1 MHASRPL
8 IPGSTAWDLI
18 NNVIF
23 LACCI
28 NWGLFMYMHVYT
40 SQGRGGGGGVGE
52 NKLSFSVILGG
63 IHSCVVSAW
72 YQAILNKEISLCDYN
87 QGTYSSLE
95 YLTQLRNLK
104 WSVLGLYMYL
114 PRKTSWLSP
123 GSCVLCFQR
132 QHGGHCQVYPWSKI
146 SSIGNQSNSFTTKY
160 LSTVHLISTLQFVEF
175 ITFSLNLS
183 YEYR

>member
-1 MHASRPL
+1 MCTHHRE
-8 IPGSTAWDLI
+8 GE
-18 NNVIF
+18 
-23 LACCI
+23 
-28 NWGLFMYMHVYT
+28 
-40 SQGRGGGGGVGE
+40 GGGGWRKKVVI
-52 NKLSFSVILGG
+52 FSNFGG

-95 YLTQLRNLK
+95 YLTRLRNLK

-114 PRKTSWLSP
+114 PRNTSGLSP

-132 QHGGHCQVYPWSKI
+132 QHCGHCQVYPWSKI

-183 YEYR
+183 YEFEMNYR

>member
-1 MHASRPL
+1 MDMSRGRGWEGEVWRKQVVIYRP
-8 IPGSTAWDLI
+8 
-18 NNVIF
+18 VIF
-23 LACCI
+23 
-28 NWGLFMYMHVYT
+28 GGMYQHDI
-40 SQGRGGGGGVGE
+40 
-52 NKLSFSVILGG
+52 KL
-63 IHSCVVSAW
+63 
-72 YQAILNKEISLCDYN
+72 YQTKKFHYN

-95 YLTQLRNLK
+95 YLTRLRNLK